1 MEILES
7 LRYALRSRIIPGI
20 VPVSEFQ
27 RQGADAPGA
36 PLYIRETII
45 EASAEIIAQN
55 TEERRFLCEYDLFAD
70 KKDILAPVSQL
81 YDLGAKLKAEFSILD
96 KSPDVLLP
104 GWSNVQ
110 AWIDSPPAY
119 NSVMEE
125 EDIFELPLI
134 FYVTVIIGKG
144 ANYAAN

>member
-20 VPVSEFQ
+20 VPITDFQ
-27 RQGADAPGA
+27 RQGSDAPGV
-36 PLYIRETII
+36 PLYVRETII
-45 EASAEIIAQN
+45 EASTEIIAQT
-55 TEERRFLCEYDLFAD
+55 TEQRRFLCEYDIFAD
-70 KKDILAPVSQL
+70 KKDLLAPVSQL
-81 YDLGAKLKAEFSILD
+81 YDLGAKLKAEFSVLD

-110 AWIDSPPAY
+110 AWVDSPPVY
-119 NSVMEE
+119 NAVMEE

-134 FYVTVIIGKG
+134 FYVTVLIGRG
-144 ANYAAN
+144 AKYADS